1 MRDGAYSSDL
11 QSVLIEEDRVF
22 CSIMRLITLVYEKK
36 HGKEY
41 TVEMD
46 IMSLKQPTAKKG
58 L

>member
-1 MRDGAYSSDL
+1 
-11 QSVLIEEDRVF
+11 
-22 CSIMRLITLVYEKK
+22 MRLITLVYEKK